1 MNLKIGTRGS
11 QLALMQTQIVAD
23 ALQRHTPALSVEIVT
38 IKTEG
43 DHNRRD
49 SLTILGGR
57 GVFVRDI
64 EDRLLAGE
72 IDCAMH
78 SLKDLPT
85 TQPDGLALAA
95 MLEREDARDVLVSR
109 NHIPLRQLPPHAT
122 VGSSSQ
128 RRAAQLLAL
137 RPDLNILD
145 IRGNVDT
152 RLRKLDEGQY
162 DALALAAAGLI
173 RLKLAGRITQY
184 FALTELLPA
193 VGQGVIVIECRADD
207 RRMSALLAPLDH
219 APTRAAVTAERA
231 FLRALGGGSP
241 SLEGC
246 QLPLGAFAEVQQNQL
261 TVQGL
266 IARPDGQQ
274 VVRDQITGSAAQ
286 AESLGA
292 ELAQHLMQ
300 HGGRALM
307 EVLGVGAQSA

>member
-23 ALQRHTPALSVEIVT
+23 ALQRHTPAVSVEIVI

-43 DHNRRD
+43 DRNRRD
-49 SLTILGGR
+49 SLTALGGR

-64 EDRLLAGE
+64 EERLLAGE

-95 MLEREDARDVLVSR
+95 MLEREDARDVLVSHG
-109 NHIPLRQLPPHAT
+109 NLPLHKLPPHAT
-122 VGSSSQ
+122 IGCSSQ
-128 RRAAQLLAL
+128 RRAGQLLAL
-137 RPDLNILD
+137 RLDLTIRD

-173 RLKLAGRITQY
+173 RLNLAGRIAQY
-184 FALTELLPA
+184 FALAELLPA
-193 VGQGVIVIECRADD
+193 VGQGTIVVECRADD
-207 RRMSALLAPLDH
+207 RRMYALLAPLDH

-231 FLRALGGGSP
+231 FLRELGG
-241 SLEGC
+241 GC
-246 QLPLGAFAEVQQNQL
+246 QLPLGAFAEAQQNQL

-307 EVLGVGAQSA
+307 EALGVGAQSA